1 MTANIALAVV
11 CGTGIG
17 LGLWSIVAVVPR
29 IGRARLVDRL
39 APYLVDTFDEARAM
53 MTRRTVHP
61 LPVLAILASPLTGSL
76 GVVVST
82 IFGSSETT
90 EHRLRQAGSSL
101 TVPRFRVQQLAW
113 AAVGVASGSAI
124 ALLLPAASAPIGLRL
139 ALPVILGLLGAVG
152 RDLVLQRSAK
162 RRLARL
168 SSELPSV
175 VEFLSLSLA
184 AGEGIV
190 DSLRRVSRSSGGV
203 VAAEF
208 AAVISAVG
216 SGVPI
221 IGALREMSNAMA
233 HPALTRCVDQ
243 ITGALERG
251 TPLADV
257 LRAQAADIRG
267 EGKRQLLETASKK
280 EVAMLFPLVFLIL
293 PITILFAVFPG
304 VMVLQAGF

>member
-1 MTANIALAVV
+1 MTASIALAIV
-11 CGTGIG
+11 CGAGLG
-17 LGLWSIVAVVPR
+17 LGLWSIVAVIPR

-39 APYLVDTFDEARAM
+39 APYLVDTFDEAREM
-53 MTRRTVHP
+53 MARRTVHP
-61 LPVLAILASPLTGSL
+61 VPVLAILASPLTGSL
-76 GVVVST
+76 GVIAST
-82 IFGSSETT
+82 IFGSATVT
-90 EHRLRQAGSSL
+90 EHRLRQSGSPV
-101 TVPRFRVQQLAW
+101 TVPRFRMQQLAW
-113 AAVGVASGSAI
+113 AGIGVAAGAAI
-124 ALLLPAASAPIGLRL
+124 ALLLPATSAPVGLRV
-139 ALPVILGLLGAVG
+139 AVPVIFGLLGAIG
-152 RDLVLQRSAK
+152 RDLVLQRAAK
-162 RRLARL
+162 SRLARL

-221 IGALREMSNAMA
+221 ITALREMSVAMG